1 MMTDSC
7 ANLHALAQQLAVLSN
22 ELRNN
27 TDPESRVALLRKFR
41 VLLAQADKIVAE
53 ETPHE

>member
-7 ANLHALAQQLAVLSN
+7 ADLHALAQQLARLSN

-27 TDPESRVALLRKFR
+27 PDPERRVALLRKFR
-41 VLLAQADKIVAE
+41 MLLAQADKIVAE
-53 ETPHE
+53 EAPHE